1 MVLLLSGNPLLFV
14 HQDEERGDIW
24 RKPVQTANYFPDMEA
39 QYFWHLFLTLAW
51 IFLFSFPSVCKGM
64 NGIEIKLN
72 TDVFVAFSGEEL
84 SVDGIIHKTA
94 NQTSEYLRCYDPYGQ
109 EIYIIRIDPTI
120 GDEDI
125 HLNLKNLSSSGL
137 YSCKSNSA
145 EVKWFLRVTDGE
157 SISQPL
163 PSRSC
168 CIPAQPDHVC
178 FPSKAYREPQ
188 KPDYTEVFMM
198 AVFTGVLLVFSVFAS
213 VYVFRGHWEETQSGS
228 LASSRTR
235 KQNTE
240 ERKETE
246 KEEDNMDMAAAQSS
260 SFYASLEPRP
270 RSIYDVLDHSAAN
283 NDKERA
289 KSPEKV
295 EQIGEYQ
302 DEGIFESVYEN
313 F

>member
-1 MVLLLSGNPLLFV
+1 
-14 HQDEERGDIW
+14 
-24 RKPVQTANYFPDMEA
+24 MEA
-39 QYFWHLFLTLAW
+39 QYFWHLSLTLAW

-145 EVKWFLRVTDGE
+145 EVKWFLRVT
-157 SISQPL
+157 
-163 PSRSC
+163 
-168 CIPAQPDHVC
+168 
-178 FPSKAYREPQ
+178 AYREPQ

-270 RSIYDVLDHSAAN
+270 RSIYDVLDHSAAT

>member
-1 MVLLLSGNPLLFV
+1 M
-14 HQDEERGDIW
+14 
-24 RKPVQTANYFPDMEA
+24 AA

-51 IFLFSFPSVCKGM
+51 IFLLSFPSVCKGM

-72 TDVFVAFSGEEL
+72 DVVFVAFSGEDL
-84 SVDGIIHKTA
+84 IIDVTIHKTT
-94 NQTSEYLRCYDPYGQ
+94 NQTSEYLRCYDPSEHQ
-109 EIYIIRIDPTI
+109 IKETMINPTI
-120 GDEDI
+120 GDEDLRL
-125 HLNLKNLSSSGL
+125 HLKNLSSSGL

-145 EVKWFLRVTDGE
+145 EVKWYLRVT
-157 SISQPL
+157 
-163 PSRSC
+163 
-168 CIPAQPDHVC
+168 
-178 FPSKAYREPQ
+178 AYREPQ

-198 AVFTGVLLVFSVFAS
+198 AIFTGLLLVFSVFAS
-213 VYVFRGHWEETQSGS
+213 VYVFRGHWKETQSGS
-228 LASSRTR
+228 LATSRTQ

-240 ERKETE
+240 ERKGTE

-283 NDKERA
+283 NDKKRT

-295 EQIGEYQ
+295 EQIAEYQ